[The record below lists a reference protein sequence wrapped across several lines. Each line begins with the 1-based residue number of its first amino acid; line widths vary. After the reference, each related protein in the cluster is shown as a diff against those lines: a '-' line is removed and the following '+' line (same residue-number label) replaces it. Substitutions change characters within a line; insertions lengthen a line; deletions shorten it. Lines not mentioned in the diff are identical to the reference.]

1 MNVFWRFAW
10 LISLQL
16 LFPIYIYQ
24 TKTQRLL
31 HIKTKIENSKDI
43 DDSEQVYYYLIKTLI
58 LRHIN
63 FEVSITIHENIWLCH
78 KNTYKIKILM
88 KHFER

>member
-1 MNVFWRFAW
+1 MSFDASHGSFHYNSFFRFT
-10 LISLQL
+10 
-16 LFPIYIYQ
+16 F
-24 TKTQRLL
+24 TKPKLNEYCILRQ
-31 HIKTKIENSKDI
+31 KIENSKDI
-43 DDSEQVYYYLIKTLI
+43 DDSEQVYYYLIKTLV

-63 FEVSITIHENIWLCH
+63 FEVSITIHENILLCH